1 MANHRRCLQDTAGGS
16 HENAVISAEDAF
28 RVVPSTA
35 PFPTV
40 QAMVADME
48 ARRGI
53 SEDFEL
59 ATVLHLNLML
69 VDAEIMLLD
78 NALREAARELA
89 HAER

>member
-1 MANHRRCLQDTAGGS
+1 
-16 HENAVISAEDAF
+16 
-28 RVVPSTA
+28 
-35 PFPTV
+35 
-40 QAMVADME
+40 MVADME